1 MFIAFADDTNLGRT
15 ALKGEIIQCVL
26 ERLEKQTS
34 PRYQS
39 QTGTIY

>member
-1 MFIAFADDTNLGRT
+1 MFIAFADDTNLWRT
-15 ALKGEIIQCVL
+15 AIKGGRIQCVL
-26 ERLEKQTS
+26 ERLEIQTS